1 MKDLHKFMVK
11 TSLFRL
17 HLLVYGFPALF
28 ICVMYKYSPLSAC
41 LKLQKHALIGNLRE
55 EKI

>member
-41 LKLQKHALIGNLRE
+41 LKLQKHALIGNLGE